1 MSEFW
6 ILALGAEF
14 DRFALCFRAFRFTL
28 CFYAFLVITNL
39 NHWRHRGHLGR
50 FGFTARRSKK
60 QSIEP
65 QGQRLSIDSAFGA

>member
-6 ILALGAEF
+6 MLALGAEF
-14 DRFALCFRAFRFTL
+14 DRFTL